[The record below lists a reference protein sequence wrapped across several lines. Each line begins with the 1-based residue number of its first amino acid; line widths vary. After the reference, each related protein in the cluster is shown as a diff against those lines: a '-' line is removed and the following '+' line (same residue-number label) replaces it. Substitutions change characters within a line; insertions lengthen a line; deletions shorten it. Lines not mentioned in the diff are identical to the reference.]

1 MNEGLIQAGDHEVKG
16 VLRKKK
22 KMQAQDVVGFL
33 QQTRKRG
40 KSGDNGKEQLMVHEP
55 QLRKQ
60 KLNLDYLTNA

>member
-22 KMQAQDVVGFL
+22 MQAQDVVGFL
-33 QQTRKRG
+33 QQTRKIG
-40 KSGDNGKEQLMVHEP
+40 KSDDNGKEQLMVHEP
-55 QLRKQ
+55 QLGKQ